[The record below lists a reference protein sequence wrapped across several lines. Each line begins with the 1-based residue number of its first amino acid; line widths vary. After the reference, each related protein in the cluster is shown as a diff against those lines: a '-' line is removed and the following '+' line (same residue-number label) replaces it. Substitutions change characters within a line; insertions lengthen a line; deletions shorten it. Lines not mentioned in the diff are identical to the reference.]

1 MAIKKNK
8 TKFTMFFAL
17 LCILIIII
25 SGSVF
30 YLQYGIAHKAKTAD
44 QTITPM
50 MPTVTKTP
58 IGTAQT
64 LPLFFD
70 DFVGSNKGWS
80 LTSVFGYTRKLENGD
95 LTLADE
101 NHQILTESLP
111 TGATFND
118 FMVSTTFTLVQAN
131 RDDSVGLYLRGDSY
145 LDHDYRVDIYGD
157 NSYAISKE
165 FLDESKIPQDK
176 FLVSPTTTT
185 ALHPVGRQNSITII
199 MKGPA
204 LILLIN
210 SIVVNSVTDTDYS
223 SGQIALFV
231 QNSAT
236 SNGVEAAFSTIAV
249 YPAPQQLPP
258 TP

>member
-1 MAIKKNK
+1 MQQG
-8 TKFTMFFAL
+8 FA
-17 LCILIIII
+17 
-25 SGSVF
+25 SKPKS
-30 YLQYGIAHKAKTAD
+30 AD
-44 QTITPM
+44 QTITPTL
-50 MPTVTKTP
+50 PTATKTS

-80 LTSVFGYTRKLENGD
+80 LTSVFGYTRKIVKGE

-111 TGATFND
+111 TGAIFNN
-118 FMVSTTFTLVQAN
+118 FMVSTTFTLEQAN

-157 NSYAISKE
+157 NRYAIRKE
-165 FLDESKIPQDK
+165 FLDESKLPQDT

-185 ALHPVGRQNSITII
+185 ALHPIGRQNSISII
-199 MKGPA
+199 MKGPT
-204 LILLIN
+204 LTLLIN
-210 SIVVNSVTDTDYS
+210 STVVNSVTDTDYT

-236 SNGVEAAFSTIAV
+236 SNGVQASFSTIAV

>member
-8 TKFTMFFAL
+8 TKVTVLFAL
-17 LCILIIII
+17 LGVLIIII
-25 SGSVF
+25 GGSVF
-30 YLQYGIAHKAKTAD
+30 YLWQGSANKARIVG
-44 QTITPM
+44 QTITPT
-50 MPTVTKTP
+50 MPIATP
-58 IGTAQT
+58 TLTGTAQT

-80 LTSVFGYTRKLENGD
+80 LTSVFGYTRKIENGD
-95 LTLADE
+95 LTLAAE

-118 FMVSTTFTLVQAN
+118 FMVTTTFTLVQAA

-145 LDHDYRVDIYGD
+145 LDHDYRVDIYG
-157 NSYAISKE
+157 NNTYAISKE
-165 FLDESKIPQDK
+165 FLDESKIPQDQ

-185 ALHPVGRQNSITII
+185 ALHPVGRQNSITVI
-199 MKGPA
+199 MQGPE
-204 LILLIN
+204 LTLLIN
-210 SIVVNSVTDTDYS
+210 STVVNSVTDTDYS

-236 SNGVEAAFSTIAV
+236 SNGVEASFSTIAV
-249 YPAPQQLPP
+249 YPAPQQLSP

>member
-1 MAIKKNK
+1 ML
-8 TKFTMFFAL
+8 FAL
-17 LCILIIII
+17 LCLLIII

-30 YLQYGIAHKAKTAD
+30 YWQQGIARKANTTD
-44 QTITPM
+44 QTITPTL
-50 MPTVTKTP
+50 PTATQTLSS
-58 IGTAQT
+58 TAQA

-80 LTSVFGYTRKLENGD
+80 LTSVFGYTRKIENGE
-95 LTLADE
+95 LTLADK

-176 FLVSPTTTT
+176 VLVGPTTTT
-185 ALHPVGRQNSITII
+185 ALHSIGRQNSITVI

-210 SIVVNSVTDTDYS
+210 STVVNSVTDTDYS

-236 SNGVEAAFSTIAV
+236 SNGVEASFSTIAV